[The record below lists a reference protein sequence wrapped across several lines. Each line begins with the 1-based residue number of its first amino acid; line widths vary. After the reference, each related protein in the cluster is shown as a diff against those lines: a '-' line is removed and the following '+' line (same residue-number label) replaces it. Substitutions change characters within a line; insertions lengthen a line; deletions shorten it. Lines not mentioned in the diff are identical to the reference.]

1 MKKYR
6 LLRFGHC
13 YITKNGDFAV
23 ALIGGNKK
31 RGYIFKAAHTCRLFI
46 LDKVQIRTRGVPND
60 GNWVEITP
68 QDFAVAY
75 QLINGGYAVKMEVPD
90 EHGNLPTGP
99 YNPRG
104 VPKY

>member
-31 RGYIFKAAHTCRLFI
+31 YGYIFKSAHTCRTFLP
-46 LDKVQIRTRGVPND
+46 DKIQIRSRIVPND
-60 GNWVEITP
+60 GYWCEISP
-68 QDFAVAY
+68 QDFVVAY
-75 QLINGGYAVKMEVPD
+75 HVINQGNTVKMMKAPEGASIVSCS
-90 EHGNLPTGP
+90 
-99 YNPRG
+99 
-104 VPKY
+104 V